1 MPGVFSAHTK
11 GPGSQKL
18 RVLILIKQ
26 ISASNAVDRVWQRTC
41 SHGRTEHRM
50 RIKVRDG
57 TPIESESSLCAS
69 CRASTIVRGRT
80 LDEELVLCS
89 ALGLRGV
96 QITFKVTSCSDYA
109 DRRLPSYLEMME
121 DAWILQPGSR
131 KRPAGF
137 VRGSEL
143 QDEEMREFRSN
154 FTGKRRK

>member
-1 MPGVFSAHTK
+1 M
-11 GPGSQKL
+11 
-18 RVLILIKQ
+18 
-26 ISASNAVDRVWQRTC
+26 
-41 SHGRTEHRM
+41 TEYQM

-57 TPIESESSLCAS
+57 TPIDSESSLCAT
-69 CRASTIVRGRT
+69 CRCSTIVRGRT

-109 DRRLPSYLEMME
+109 DRRMPSYMEMMQ

-131 KRPAGF
+131 RRPAGF

-143 QDEEMREFRSN
+143 QEEEALEFRSS
-154 FTGKRRK
+154 FTQKRRK